1 MTNEEAIQYLKD
13 INFCTGCPID
23 MSIDNGKSCNV
34 CEHRAFFEMA
44 IAALEK
50 QIAKQVEVYSD
61 GDADGYP
68 VLEEHCPS
76 CGYDFDG
83 TTPNFCPDCG
93 QRLLFE
99 EESE

>member
-1 MTNEEAIQYLKD
+1 MTNEEARRILLSDSDFSGIGEKAKLTAD
-13 INFCTGCPID
+13 ALC
-23 MSIDNGKSCNV
+23 
-34 CEHRAFFEMA
+34 
-44 IAALEK
+44 IAVEALEK

>member
-1 MTNEEAIQYLKD
+1 MTNEEAIKLLSNRYMVVSECIDSNNAIKD
-13 INFCTGCPID
+13 NIALD
-23 MSIDNGKSCNV
+23 
-34 CEHRAFFEMA
+34 MA
-44 IAALEK
+44 ISALEK
-50 QIAKQVEVYSD
+50 QIEKPVEVYSD

-68 VLEEHCPS
+68 VWEEHCPS

-83 TTPNFCPDCG
+83 TTPNFCQDCG

>member
-1 MTNEEAIQYLKD
+1 MTNEEAISDFKNLYGDGSCEYVMSPLK
-13 INFCTGCPID
+13 IKAI
-23 MSIDNGKSCNV
+23 
-34 CEHRAFFEMA
+34 EMA
-44 IAALEK
+44 IIALEK
-50 QIAKQVEVYSD
+50 QIPKPVEVYSD
-61 GDADGYP
+61 GDADGYQ
-68 VLEEHCPS
+68 VWEEHCPS